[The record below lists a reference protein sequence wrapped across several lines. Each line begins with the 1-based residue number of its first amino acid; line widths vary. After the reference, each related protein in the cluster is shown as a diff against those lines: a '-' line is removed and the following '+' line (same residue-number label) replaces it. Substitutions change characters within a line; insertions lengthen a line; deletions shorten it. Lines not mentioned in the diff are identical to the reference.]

1 MERVPIAL
9 EVECSDKPVRPKR
22 TSCLNVCHILFHV
35 TYIVALLVIL
45 VCLYRAL
52 CVYHIPEVE
61 PQCEENDSHK
71 AIKLSDD
78 IIKRFQDAIK
88 IKTVSKAPGIY
99 DKNELEAFAQFIKSS
114 KLQLKFLV

>member
-1 MERVPIAL
+1 
-9 EVECSDKPVRPKR
+9 
-22 TSCLNVCHILFHV
+22 
-35 TYIVALLVIL
+35 
-45 VCLYRAL
+45 
-52 CVYHIPEVE
+52 VYHIPEVE